1 MKKFLL
7 FAAAALITSSA
18 SAKWVSIIE
27 GGKAADGETAAL
39 QAGWTGPAKV
49 VDNPKG
55 DGKAFEC
62 PIPENTPNEQGNY
75 DDWKSQMFICFNE
88 PVQEGDVI
96 KVTFDHYCTDTRNV
110 GMQAQGDR
118 GGYQGNFEG
127 FETKSEWQQYSQEVT
142 VTAQFAGEN
151 GFKTIAVCL
160 SSKPEAAT
168 FYVNNV
174 VIEKQV
180 EGEDPEEPAKNVI
193 AKMYPGDASLIA
205 WGADGVLE
213 AVKEDD
219 KDCAKLTNSV
229 EKNPWEVQF
238 AYDAEGG
245 YAIGQTYYIEFDVKG
260 DASDGIGSGFQC
272 TDGYIG
278 CGDMNT
284 FAITPEWKRVKISGT
299 VTDPGDG
306 KSVQRWVASIGK
318 YIGTFYISNLE
329 IYTLGESAVDAVVVA
344 PAVREGVYNLQ
355 GVKVADSLDEVTL
368 PGLYIANGKKYIKK

>member
-1 MKKFLL
+1 MKKILL
-7 FAAAALITSSA
+7 FAAAALVAASA
-18 SAKWVSIIE
+18 SAATEKEVLKSFYTGEGSGTLGGWGATFDSAAEEDGKPCVKVTVESEQANDWSAQMAFDYDFEPGTTYYLDFEVKGTVEGSITSGLQNSTSYAGGGNFTPFKVTKEWAKQTIECTATAAGDGLPNRWTANFGKYVGSCYITNMTLYVLKEGE
-27 GGKAADGETAAL
+27 GGD
-39 QAGWTGPAKV
+39 
-49 VDNPKG
+49 
-55 DGKAFEC
+55 
-62 PIPENTPNEQGNY
+62 
-75 DDWKSQMFICFNE
+75 
-88 PVQEGDVI
+88 
-96 KVTFDHYCTDTRNV
+96 
-110 GMQAQGDR
+110 
-118 GGYQGNFEG
+118 
-127 FETKSEWQQYSQEVT
+127 
-142 VTAQFAGEN
+142 
-151 GFKTIAVCL
+151 
-160 SSKPEAAT
+160 
-168 FYVNNV
+168 
-174 VIEKQV
+174 
-180 EGEDPEEPAKNVI
+180 DPEEPAKNVI

-329 IYTLGESAVDAVVVA
+329 IYTLGESAVDAVVAA
-344 PAVREGVYNLQ
+344 PVVREGVYNLQ